1 MAINLSQLLG
11 LTTRFRVVVDGDID
25 LGGWSKCSGLAVD
38 FKPDTSYAEGGNYE
52 YKPILAGR
60 IEYSPVTLVRAM
72 NPADSKRV
80 QNWLKSRVAD
90 WVNASSIGGGGTAE
104 ITLLDSAMNA
114 VASWS
119 LRNVYPSKW
128 DGPELDV
135 NTFGIAVEKLTI
147 VHEGF
152 L

>member
-1 MAINLSQLLG
+1 MPINLSHVLG
-11 LTTRFRVVVDGDID
+11 LTTRFRVVIDGID

-38 FKPDTSYAEGGNYE
+38 FKPVFWEEGGNYE
-52 YKPILAGR
+52 YKPILQGR
-60 IEYSPVTLVRAM
+60 VEYSPVTLVRAM
-72 NPADSKRV
+72 NPDDSKQV
-80 QNWLKSRVAD
+80 QGWLKSRIGG
-90 WVNASSIGGGGTAE
+90 WVNANRSGGGGTAQ
-104 ITLLDSAMNA
+104 ITLLDSNMKD
-114 VASWS
+114 VATWS

-135 NTFGIAVEKLTI
+135 QTFGIAVEKLTI

>member
-1 MAINLSQLLG
+1 MGLNLSQLLG

-25 LGGWSKCSGLAVD
+25 LGGWSKCTGLAVD
-38 FKPDTSYAEGGNYE
+38 FKPVFWEEGGNYE
-52 YKPILAGR
+52 YKPILQGR
-60 IEYSPVTLVRAM
+60 IEYPPVTLVRAM
-72 NPADSKRV
+72 NSVDSKRV
-80 QNWLKSRVAD
+80 QGWLKSRVAD
-90 WVNASSIGGGGTAE
+90 WVNASSSGGGGTAE
-104 ITLLDSAMNA
+104 ITLLDSNLNP